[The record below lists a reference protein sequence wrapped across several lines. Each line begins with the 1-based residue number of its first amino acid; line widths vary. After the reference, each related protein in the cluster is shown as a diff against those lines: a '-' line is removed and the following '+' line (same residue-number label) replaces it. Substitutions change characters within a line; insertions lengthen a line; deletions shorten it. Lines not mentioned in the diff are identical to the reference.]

1 MRLCYRGI
9 AAAIFAVVLVAPFP
23 LFSAPLTPA
32 LAPAAP
38 PDSAS
43 SGLIESA
50 QRQFDAG
57 NYTLAIA
64 TLQSAIGVAPSNADA
79 YYWLGRCYY
88 ELRDYDN
95 AVAQLEKAISLDSQN
110 SVYHQWLGRAYGG
123 KADKERSF
131 SAARKVKSEFEA
143 AVQFD
148 PKNITAR
155 RDLEE
160 YCMDAPWIVGG
171 NKDESAAQVTAIA
184 ALDPVEGHLA
194 RAAYDVGALKKPEQA
209 DSEYRQVLA
218 ATPHRIEPYLEAAD
232 FWVKQN
238 KPQDAGAA
246 VEAAATKA
254 SSGDP
259 RIAYYR
265 GVVDVLS
272 AADLAGAETLL
283 KSYVASTPDRSDW
296 PSHAS
301 ARYWMG
307 RLDEAQGKRA
317 EAAEQY
323 RAALELDP
331 GMKDARARLE
341 NLEQASQ

>member
-1 MRLCYRGI
+1 M
-9 AAAIFAVVLVAPFP
+9 AAAIFAILVAVAFP
-23 LFSAPLTPA
+23 VFSAPSALA
-32 LAPAAP
+32 LAPAP
-38 PDSAS
+38 GSA
-43 SGLIESA
+43 SGLIEAA
-50 QRQFDAG
+50 QHQFDSG

-64 TLQSAIGVAPSNADA
+64 TLQSAIAGAPSNAGA

-95 AVAQLEKAISLDSQN
+95 AVAQLEKAVSLDGQN

-143 AVQFD
+143 AVQLD

-194 RAAYDVGALKKPEQA
+194 RAAYDVEGLKKPEQA
-209 DSEYRQVLA
+209 DGEYRQVLA

-238 KPQDAGAA
+238 KPQDASAA
-246 VEAAATKA
+246 VEAAAKV
-254 SSGDP
+254 SPSDP

-272 AADLAGAETLL
+272 AGDPGGAETLL

-296 PSHAS
+296 PSHAG
-301 ARYWMG
+301 ARYWLG

-323 RAALELDP
+323 RAALQLDP

-341 NLEQASQ
+341 NLEKTSK

>member
-1 MRLCYRGI
+1 M
-9 AAAIFAVVLVAPFP
+9 ATAIFAILLAAP
-23 LFSAPLTPA
+23 SALA
-32 LAPAAP
+32 LAPA

-43 SGLIESA
+43 GLIASA
-50 QRQFDAG
+50 QHQFDSG

-64 TLQSAIGVAPSNADA
+64 TLQSAVAGAPSNAGA

-95 AVAQLEKAISLDSQN
+95 AVAQLEKAVSLDGQN

-143 AVQFD
+143 AVQLD
-148 PKNITAR
+148 PKNIPAR

-194 RAAYDVGALKKPEQA
+194 RAAFDVEGLKKPEQA

-218 ATPHRIEPYLEAAD
+218 AMPHRIEPYLEAAD

-238 KPQDAGAA
+238 KPQDASAA
-246 VEAAATKA
+246 VEAAAKA
-254 SSGDP
+254 SPSDP

-272 AADLAGAETLL
+272 AGDPGGAETLL

-296 PSHAS
+296 PSHAA
-301 ARYWMG
+301 ARYWLG

-323 RAALELDP
+323 RAALQLDP

-341 NLEQASQ
+341 NLEKSSQ

>member
-1 MRLCYRGI
+1 M
-9 AAAIFAVVLVAPFP
+9 ATAIFAILLAVAFP
-23 LFSAPLTPA
+23 VFSA
-32 LAPAAP
+32 

-43 SGLIESA
+43 GLIASA
-50 QRQFDAG
+50 QRQFDSG

-64 TLQSAIGVAPSNADA
+64 TLQSAVAGAPSNAGA

-95 AVAQLEKAISLDSQN
+95 AVAQLEKAVSLDGQN

-143 AVQFD
+143 AVQLD
-148 PKNITAR
+148 PKNIPAR

-194 RAAYDVGALKKPEQA
+194 RAAYDAEGLKKPEQA

-218 ATPHRIEPYLEAAD
+218 ATLHRIEPYLEAAD

-238 KPQDAGAA
+238 KPQDASAA
-246 VEAAATKA
+246 VEAAAKA
-254 SSGDP
+254 SPSDP

-272 AADLAGAETLL
+272 AGDPGGAETLL

-296 PSHAS
+296 PSHAA
-301 ARYWMG
+301 ARYWLG

-323 RAALELDP
+323 RAALQLDP

-341 NLEQASQ
+341 NLEKSSQ

>member
-1 MRLCYRGI
+1 M
-9 AAAIFAVVLVAPFP
+9 ATAIFAILLVAPFP
-23 LFSAPLTPA
+23 VFFAPSALA
-32 LAPAAP
+32 LAPA

-43 SGLIESA
+43 GLIEA
-50 QRQFDAG
+50 AKRQFDSG

-64 TLQSAIGVAPSNADA
+64 TLQSAIAGAPSNASA

-95 AVAQLEKAISLDSQN
+95 ALAQLGKAVSLDGQN

-143 AVQFD
+143 AVQLD
-148 PKNITAR
+148 PKNIPAR

-194 RAAYDVGALKKPEQA
+194 RAAYDVGGLKKPEQA

-238 KPQDAGAA
+238 KAQDASAA
-246 VEAAATKA
+246 VEAAAKA
-254 SSGDP
+254 SPGDP
-259 RIAYYR
+259 RITYYR

-272 AADLAGAETLL
+272 AGDPGGAETLL

-296 PSHAS
+296 PSHAA

-323 RAALELDP
+323 RAALQLDP

-341 NLEQASQ
+341 NLGKTSQ

>member
-1 MRLCYRGI
+1 M
-9 AAAIFAVVLVAPFP
+9 ATAIFAILLVAPFP
-23 LFSAPLTPA
+23 VFFAPCALA
-32 LAPAAP
+32 LAPA

-43 SGLIESA
+43 GLIEA
-50 QRQFDAG
+50 AKRQFDSG

-64 TLQSAIGVAPSNADA
+64 TLQSAIAGAPSNAGA

-95 AVAQLEKAISLDSQN
+95 AVAQLGKAVSLDGQN
-110 SVYHQWLGRAYGG
+110 SLYHQWLGRAYGG

-143 AVQFD
+143 AVQLD
-148 PKNITAR
+148 PKNIPAR

-194 RAAYDVGALKKPEQA
+194 RAAYDVGGLKKPEQA

-238 KPQDAGAA
+238 KTQDAAAA
-246 VEAAATKA
+246 VEAAAKA
-254 SSGDP
+254 SPGDS

-265 GVVDVLS
+265 GVVDVIS
-272 AADLAGAETLL
+272 AGDPGGAETLL

-296 PSHAS
+296 PSHAA

-323 RAALELDP
+323 RAALQLDP

-341 NLEQASQ
+341 NLGKTSQ

>member
-1 MRLCYRGI
+1 MRLCSRGL
-9 AAAIFAVVLVAPFP
+9 ATAIFAILLAAPFP
-23 LFSAPLTPA
+23 VFSAPG
-32 LAPAAP
+32 
-38 PDSAS
+38 SA
-43 SGLIESA
+43 SGLIEAA
-50 QRQFDAG
+50 QHQFDSG

-64 TLQSAIGVAPSNADA
+64 TLQSAIAGAPSNAGA

-95 AVAQLEKAISLDSQN
+95 AVAQLGKAISLDGQN

-143 AVQFD
+143 AVQLD

-194 RAAYDVGALKKPEQA
+194 RAAYDVEGLKKPEQA

-238 KPQDAGAA
+238 KTQDASAA
-246 VEAAATKA
+246 VEAAAKA
-254 SSGDP
+254 SPSDP

-265 GVVDVLS
+265 GVVQVLS
-272 AADLAGAETLL
+272 GTDLAGAETLL

-296 PSHAS
+296 PSHAA
-301 ARYWMG
+301 ARYWLG

-323 RAALELDP
+323 RAALQLDP

-341 NLEQASQ
+341 NLEKTSK